1 MRSIQPEQ
9 AKALIGQ
16 EIGVSDWM
24 VVDQNRINQFADC
37 TEDHQFIHVDEAAA
51 KKTPF
56 GGTLAH
62 GFLTL
67 SLMSKLA
74 GTASLTLHGTKM
86 GINYGFDRLRFIN
99 PVMAGAEIRGRFVL
113 ADFAERK
120 PGEYLLTYDVTID
133 IKDSNK
139 PALVARWLAL
149 QIIEEK

>member
-1 MRSIQPEQ
+1 MRVTQPEQ

-16 EIGVSDWM
+16 ETGISDWM

-37 TEDHQFIHVDEAAA
+37 TGDHQFIHVDEAAA

-67 SLMSKLA
+67 SLLSKLA
-74 GTASLTLHGTKM
+74 QGSSITLDGAVM
-86 GINYGFDRLRFIN
+86 GVNYGFDRLRFIN

-113 ADFAERK
+113 ADFVERK